1 MPSRYP
7 GKDDHYFQKQ
17 PKTGAKC
24 NQVKSR
30 GYWLVLIA
38 ACLWG
43 TNGTAQTLAPQGS
56 QPIIIG
62 TLRIALGGLTLLAI
76 ALIHG
81 TLRDG
86 KRWAFLPTILGA
98 LSMAAYQIF
107 FFAGVARTG
116 VAIGTIVGIG
126 STPILAGPIGY
137 IVRGERPTR
146 HWVIATGLGIIG
158 CALLIAAGEEIH
170 IDLLGIF
177 LAICAGGSYAI
188 FTTVSKGLIEEHAPD
203 AVMAVTF
210 CLGALFVL
218 PLLIGADLNWVVQPA
233 GILVI
238 LHLGVITAAFA
249 YTLFARGL
257 RLVPVSTAATLTL
270 GEPLTAGLLGVFF
283 LHEVLTSIAIL
294 GIVLIFIGLVVLSTE
309 KIPALPAKL

>member
-1 MPSRYP
+1 M
-7 GKDDHYFQKQ
+7 
-17 PKTGAKC
+17 
-24 NQVKSR
+24 KSR
-30 GYWLVLIA
+30 GYWLVLVA

-43 TNGTAQTLAPQGS
+43 TNGTAQTLAPQAA

-62 TLRIALGGLTLLAI
+62 TLRIALGGLALLGI
-76 ALIHG
+76 AALRG

-86 KRWAFLPTILGA
+86 KRWSIIPTLLGA

-137 IVRGERPTR
+137 IARGERPSR
-146 HWVIATGLGIIG
+146 RWVIATALGVIG
-158 CALLIAAGEEIH
+158 CALLILAGEKIH

-188 FTTVSKGLIEEHAPD
+188 FTTASKGLIEQHSPE
-203 AVMAVTF
+203 AVMAFTF
-210 CLGALFVL
+210 CVGALFVL
-218 PLLIGADLNWVVQPA
+218 PLLIGADLSWLAQINGSLVV
-233 GILVI
+233 
-238 LHLGVITAAFA
+238 LHLGLITAALA

-257 RLVPVSTAATLTL
+257 QLVPVATAATLTL

-283 LHEVLTSIAIL
+283 LREPLTTLAIL
-294 GIVLIFIGLVVLSTE
+294 GILMILAGLVILAME
-309 KIPALPAKL
+309 KSQVRQTVT

>member
-1 MPSRYP
+1 M
-7 GKDDHYFQKQ
+7 
-17 PKTGAKC
+17 
-24 NQVKSR
+24 KSR
-30 GYWLVLIA
+30 GSWLVLLA

-43 TNGTAQTLAPQGS
+43 TNGTAQALAPPAA

-76 ALIHG
+76 AVWRGSL
-81 TLRDG
+81 LDG
-86 KRWAFLPTILGA
+86 KKWPFWPTLLGA
-98 LSMAAYQIF
+98 MSMAAYQVF

-137 IVRGERPTR
+137 LVRGERPNR
-146 HWVIATGLGIIG
+146 RWVLATALGLIG
-158 CALLIAAGEEIH
+158 CALLIVSGEQIH

-188 FTTVSKGLIEEHAPD
+188 FTTVSKGLIEEHSPE

-210 CLGALFVL
+210 CLGACFVL
-218 PLLIGADLNWVVQPA
+218 PLLLTADLHWLQQA
-233 GILVI
+233 SGYLVI
-238 LHLGVITAAFA
+238 LHLGVITAGLA

-257 RLVPVSTAATLTL
+257 RLIPVATAASLTL
-270 GEPLTAGLLGVFF
+270 GEPLTAGLLGVLF
-283 LHEVLTSIAIL
+283 LREAITSMAGI
-294 GIVLIFIGLVVLSTE
+294 GIVLIFAGLIVLTTE
-309 KIPALPAKL
+309 KTKAYPAPP

>member
-1 MPSRYP
+1 M
-7 GKDDHYFQKQ
+7 
-17 PKTGAKC
+17 
-24 NQVKSR
+24 KSR
-30 GYWLVLIA
+30 GSWLILLA

-43 TNGTAQTLAPQGS
+43 TNGTAQALAPAGA

-62 TLRIALGGLTLLAI
+62 VLRISLGGLALLVF
-76 ALIHG
+76 ALARG

-86 KRWAFLPTILGA
+86 KPWPWKPTLMAA

-137 IVRGERPTR
+137 LVRHERPSR
-146 HWVIATGLGIIG
+146 RWVATTLLGILG
-158 CALLIAAGEEIH
+158 CAMLVLAGKQIQL
-170 IDLLGIF
+170 DLLGIF

-188 FTTVSKGLIEEHAPD
+188 FTTASKGLIEEHSPE

-210 CLGALFVL
+210 CLGACLVL
-218 PLLIGADLNWVVQPA
+218 PLLITANLGWLSQPS
-233 GILVI
+233 GFLVI
-238 LHLGVITAAFA
+238 LHLGLITAGLA
-249 YTLFARGL
+249 YTLFAQGL
-257 RLVPVSTAATLTL
+257 RLVPVATAASLTL

-283 LHEVLTSIAIL
+283 LRETLTVVAGVGIL
-294 GIVLIFIGLVVLSTE
+294 LIFTGLILLTVE
-309 KIPALPAKL
+309 KPRAFATPT